1 MKEVI
6 DNLNKKFHE
15 FCDIERDYQAAMNA
29 LSHLEFDNKQAV
41 IDDLRQRRNKA
52 DEKMKEYFQAVNA
65 LRKVCTHTLPNG
77 ESAFTNLTENT
88 DICSICGHE
97 LRRKFVDIN

>member
-15 FCDIERDYQAAMNA
+15 FCNLEQDYQKAMDA
-29 LSHLEFDNKQAV
+29 LVKLEFDNKQAV

-65 LRKVCTHTLPNG
+65 LRKVCTHMLPNNFP
-77 ESAFTNLTENT
+77 AFENLNENVEV
-88 DICSICGHE
+88 CSICGYE
-97 LRRKFVDIN
+97 LRRKFADVN